1 MSPKNKKKLLISI
14 CLSFFFSACQKT
26 PDIDPAVAGLIFQAE
41 TAFRN
46 GYYNAALAITDSALV
61 NSPRASDIHFLRG
74 RVFTKLAR
82 LNEAEVAYRT
92 VLSLN
97 PNYQGA
103 WFNMGTNSIRQDD
116 LPAAIAN
123 YKSEML
129 LYPSARTMVQIGR
142 AYADLGKIDSAA
154 FAYEDAIKTDSKNAA
169 AYMRLGHLYKD
180 RGDIAKAIEYATIG
194 LDLDPENLDYKYI
207 IGSLLLLNEE
217 PKASLPFFQAVT
229 SKRPWHY
236 WAHHNLGQ
244 ALYRIGDEDQG
255 QHYMDMAKELQKG
268 IQEVENWRNLAKMNP
283 DQLMLWV
290 NLGNSLKNMGRIQE
304 AKDAFLVALSISPM
318 SFALQNNI
326 ANLYLMDGDTVQAI
340 NRYKTI
346 LSFDSTL
353 VDIWLNLGVVHAS
366 SGRKN
371 DARQAWMKGLE
382 YDSDNA
388 TLKDY
393 LETLN

>member
-1 MSPKNKKKLLISI
+1 MNKKIVLITL
-14 CLSFFFSACQKT
+14 CLSFFFSACQKN
-26 PDIDPAVAGLIFQAE
+26 PGIDPAVAGLIFQAE

-46 GYYNAALAITDSALV
+46 GYYNAALAITDSSLV
-61 NSPRASDIHFLRG
+61 NSPHSADIHFLRG

-116 LPAAIAN
+116 LPAAIAH

-142 AYADLGKIDSAA
+142 AYADLGKIDSAT
-154 FAYEDAIKTDSKNAA
+154 FAYEDAIKTDSNNAA

-180 RGDIAKAIEYATIG
+180 RGDITKAIEYATIG

-244 ALYRIGDEDQG
+244 ALYRIGDETQG
-255 QHYMDMAKELQKG
+255 QHYMDLAKELQKG
-268 IQEVENWRNLAKMNP
+268 IQEVENWRNLAIMNP

-326 ANLYLMDGDTVQAI
+326 ANLCLMDGDTVQAI

-366 SGRKN
+366 SGRIN

-382 YDSDNA
+382 YDSDNN

-393 LETLN
+393 LETLD

>member
-1 MSPKNKKKLLISI
+1 M
-14 CLSFFFSACQKT
+14 SFFFSACQKN
-26 PDIDPAVAGLIFQAE
+26 PGIDPAVAGLIFQAE

-46 GYYNAALAITDSALV
+46 GYYNVALAITDSSLV
-61 NSPRASDIHFLRG
+61 NSPHSADIHFLRG

-116 LPAAIAN
+116 LPAAIAH

-142 AYADLGKIDSAA
+142 AYADLGKIDSAT
-154 FAYEDAIKTDSKNAA
+154 FAYEDAIKTDSSNAA

-180 RGDIAKAIEYATIG
+180 RGDITKAIEYATIG

-217 PKASLPFFQAVT
+217 PKASLPFFRAVT

-236 WAHHNLGQ
+236 WSHHNLGQ
-244 ALYRIGDEDQG
+244 ALYRIGDETQG
-255 QHYMDMAKELQKG
+255 QHYMDLAKELQKG
-268 IQEVENWRNLAKMNP
+268 IQEVENWRNLANMNP

-326 ANLYLMDGDTVQAI
+326 ANLCLMDGDTVQAI

-366 SGRKN
+366 SGRIN

-382 YDSDNA
+382 YDSDN
-388 TLKDY
+388 TTIKDY

>member
-1 MSPKNKKKLLISI
+1 MNKKIVLITV
-14 CLSFFFSACQKT
+14 CLSFFFSACQKN
-26 PDIDPAVAGLIFQAE
+26 PGIDPAVAGLIFQAE

-46 GYYNAALAITDSALV
+46 GYYSAALAITDSSLV
-61 NSPRASDIHFLRG
+61 NSPHSADIHFLRG

-116 LPAAIAN
+116 LPAAIAH

-142 AYADLGKIDSAA
+142 AYADLGKIDSAT
-154 FAYEDAIKTDSKNAA
+154 FAYEDAIKTDSNNAA

-180 RGDIAKAIEYATIG
+180 RGDITKAIEYATIG

-244 ALYRIGDEDQG
+244 ALYRIGDETQG
-255 QHYMDMAKELQKG
+255 QHYMDLAKELQKG
-268 IQEVENWRNLAKMNP
+268 IQEVENWRNLANMNP

-326 ANLYLMDGDTVQAI
+326 ANLCLMDGDTVQAI

-366 SGRKN
+366 SGRIN

-382 YDSDNA
+382 YDSDN
-388 TLKDY
+388 TTIKDY

>member
-1 MSPKNKKKLLISI
+1 MNKKIVLITV
-14 CLSFFFSACQKT
+14 CLSFFFSACQKN
-26 PDIDPAVAGLIFQAE
+26 PGIDPAVAGLIFQAE

-61 NSPRASDIHFLRG
+61 NSPHAADIHFLRG

-97 PNYQGA
+97 PNYQGT

-116 LPAAIAN
+116 LPAAIAH

-142 AYADLGKIDSAA
+142 AYADLGKIDSAT
-154 FAYEDAIKTDSKNAA
+154 FAYEDAIKTDSNNAA

-180 RGDIAKAIEYATIG
+180 RGDITKAIEYATIG

-217 PKASLPFFQAVT
+217 PKASLPFFRAVT

-244 ALYRIGDEDQG
+244 ALYRIGDETQG
-255 QHYMDMAKELQKG
+255 QHYMDLAKELQKG
-268 IQEVENWRNLAKMNP
+268 IQEVENWRNLANMNP

-326 ANLYLMDGDTVQAI
+326 ANLCLMDGDTVQAI

-366 SGRKN
+366 SGRIN

-382 YDSDNA
+382 HDSDNT

-393 LETLN
+393 LETLD

>member
-1 MSPKNKKKLLISI
+1 MNKKIVLITV
-14 CLSFFFSACQKT
+14 CLSFFFSACQKN
-26 PDIDPAVAGLIFQAE
+26 PGIDPAVAGLIFQAE

-46 GYYNAALAITDSALV
+46 GYYNAALAITDSSLV
-61 NSPRASDIHFLRG
+61 NSPHAADIHFLRG

-116 LPAAIAN
+116 LPAAIAH

-142 AYADLGKIDSAA
+142 AYADLGKIDSAT
-154 FAYEDAIKTDSKNAA
+154 FAYEDAIKTDSNNAA

-180 RGDIAKAIEYATIG
+180 RGDITKAIEYATIG

-244 ALYRIGDEDQG
+244 ALYRIGDETQG
-255 QHYMDMAKELQKG
+255 QHYMDLAKELQKG
-268 IQEVENWRNLAKMNP
+268 IQEVENWRNLANMNP

-326 ANLYLMDGDTVQAI
+326 ANLCLMDGDTVQAI

-366 SGRKN
+366 SGRIN

-382 YDSDNA
+382 HDSDNT

-393 LETLN
+393 LETLD

>member
-1 MSPKNKKKLLISI
+1 MNKKIVLIGV
-14 CLSFFFSACQKT
+14 CLSFFFSACQKN
-26 PDIDPAVAGLIFQAE
+26 PGIDPAVAGLIFQAE

-46 GYYNAALAITDSALV
+46 GYYNAALAITDSSLV
-61 NSPRASDIHFLRG
+61 NSPHSADIHFLRG

-116 LPAAIAN
+116 LPAAIAH

-142 AYADLGKIDSAA
+142 AYADLGKIDSAT

-180 RGDIAKAIEYATIG
+180 RGDITKAIEYATIG

-244 ALYRIGDEDQG
+244 ALYRIGDETQG
-255 QHYMDMAKELQKG
+255 QHYMDLAKELQKG
-268 IQEVENWRNLAKMNP
+268 IQEVENWRNLANMNP

-326 ANLYLMDGDTVQAI
+326 ANLCLMDGDTVQAI

-346 LSFDSTL
+346 LSFDSSL

-366 SGRKN
+366 SGRIN

-382 YDSDNA
+382 HDSDNT

-393 LETLN
+393 LETLD

>member
-1 MSPKNKKKLLISI
+1 MNKKIVLITV
-14 CLSFFFSACQKT
+14 CLSFFFSACQKN
-26 PDIDPAVAGLIFQAE
+26 PGIDPAVAGLIFQAE

-46 GYYNAALAITDSALV
+46 GYYNAALAITDSSLV
-61 NSPRASDIHFLRG
+61 NSPHSADIHFLRG

-97 PNYQGA
+97 PNYQGT

-116 LPAAIAN
+116 LPAAIAH

-142 AYADLGKIDSAA
+142 AYADLGKIDSAT
-154 FAYEDAIKTDSKNAA
+154 FAYEDAIKTDSNNAA

-180 RGDIAKAIEYATIG
+180 RGDITKAIEYATIG

-207 IGSLLLLNEE
+207 TGSLLLLNEE

-244 ALYRIGDEDQG
+244 ALYRIGDETQG
-255 QHYMDMAKELQKG
+255 QHYMDLAKELQKG
-268 IQEVENWRNLAKMNP
+268 IQEVENWRNLANMNP

-326 ANLYLMDGDTVQAI
+326 ANLCLMDGDTVQAI

-366 SGRKN
+366 SGRVN
-371 DARQAWMKGLE
+371 DARQAWIKGLE
-382 YDSDNA
+382 YDSDN
-388 TLKDY
+388 TTIKDY

>member
-1 MSPKNKKKLLISI
+1 
-14 CLSFFFSACQKT
+14 
-26 PDIDPAVAGLIFQAE
+26 
-41 TAFRN
+41 
-46 GYYNAALAITDSALV
+46 
-61 NSPRASDIHFLRG
+61 
-74 RVFTKLAR
+74 
-82 LNEAEVAYRT
+82 
-92 VLSLN
+92 
-97 PNYQGA
+97 
-103 WFNMGTNSIRQDD
+103 MGTTSIRRDD
-116 LPAAIAN
+116 LPAAIAH
-123 YKSEML
+123 YKNEML

-142 AYADLGKIDSAA
+142 AYAELGKIDSAS

-180 RGDIAKAIEYATIG
+180 RGDITKAIEYATIG

-244 ALYRIGDEDQG
+244 ALYRIGNEAQG
-255 QHYMDMAKELQKG
+255 QYYMDMAKELQKG
-268 IQEVENWRNLAKMNP
+268 IQEVENWRNLANMNP

-326 ANLYLMDGDTVQAI
+326 ANLCLIDGDTVQAI

-346 LSFDSTL
+346 LSLDSTL

-371 DARQAWMKGLE
+371 DARQAWMRGLE
-382 YDSDNA
+382 YDSDNT
-388 TLKDY
+388 TLKKY

>member
-1 MSPKNKKKLLISI
+1 MNKKIVLITV
-14 CLSFFFSACQKT
+14 CLSFFFSACQKN
-26 PDIDPAVAGLIFQAE
+26 PGIDPAVAGLIFQAE

-46 GYYNAALAITDSALV
+46 GYYNAALAITDSSLV
-61 NSPRASDIHFLRG
+61 NSPHSADIHFLRG

-116 LPAAIAN
+116 LPAAIAH

-142 AYADLGKIDSAA
+142 AYADLGKIDSAT
-154 FAYEDAIKTDSKNAA
+154 FAYEDAIKTDSNNAA

-180 RGDIAKAIEYATIG
+180 RGDITKAIEYATIG

-217 PKASLPFFQAVT
+217 PKASLPFFRAVT

-244 ALYRIGDEDQG
+244 ALYRIGDETQG
-255 QHYMDMAKELQKG
+255 QHYMDLAKELQKG
-268 IQEVENWRNLAKMNP
+268 IQEVENWRNLANMNP

-326 ANLYLMDGDTVQAI
+326 ANLCLMDGDTVQAI

-366 SGRKN
+366 SGRIN

-382 YDSDNA
+382 HDSDNT

-393 LETLN
+393 LETLD

>member
-1 MSPKNKKKLLISI
+1 MNKKIVLITV
-14 CLSFFFSACQKT
+14 CLSFFFSACQKN
-26 PDIDPAVAGLIFQAE
+26 PGIDPAVAGLIFQAE

-46 GYYNAALAITDSALV
+46 GYYNAALAITDSSLV
-61 NSPRASDIHFLRG
+61 NSPHSADIHFLRG

-116 LPAAIAN
+116 LPAAIAH

-142 AYADLGKIDSAA
+142 AYADLGKIDSAT
-154 FAYEDAIKTDSKNAA
+154 FAYEDAIKTDSNNAA

-180 RGDIAKAIEYATIG
+180 RGDITKAIEYATIG

-217 PKASLPFFQAVT
+217 PKASLPFFLAVT

-244 ALYRIGDEDQG
+244 ALYRIGDETQG
-255 QHYMDMAKELQKG
+255 QHYMDLAKELQKG
-268 IQEVENWRNLAKMNP
+268 IQEVENWRNLANMNP

-326 ANLYLMDGDTVQAI
+326 ANLCLMDGDTVQAI

-366 SGRKN
+366 SGRIN

-382 YDSDNA
+382 HDSDNT

-393 LETLN
+393 LETLD

>member
-1 MSPKNKKKLLISI
+1 MNKKIVLITV
-14 CLSFFFSACQKT
+14 CLSFFFSACQKN
-26 PDIDPAVAGLIFQAE
+26 PGIDPAVAGLIFQAE

-46 GYYNAALAITDSALV
+46 GYYNAALAITDSSLV
-61 NSPRASDIHFLRG
+61 NSPHSADIHFLRG

-116 LPAAIAN
+116 LPAAIAH

-142 AYADLGKIDSAA
+142 AYADLGKIDSAT
-154 FAYEDAIKTDSKNAA
+154 FAYEDAIKTDSNNAA

-180 RGDIAKAIEYATIG
+180 RGDITKAIEYATIG

-244 ALYRIGDEDQG
+244 ALYRIGDETQG
-255 QHYMDMAKELQKG
+255 QHYMDLAKELQKG
-268 IQEVENWRNLAKMNP
+268 IQEVENWRNLANMNP

-326 ANLYLMDGDTVQAI
+326 ANLCLMDGDTVQAI

-366 SGRKN
+366 SGRIN

-382 YDSDNA
+382 HDSDNT

-393 LETLN
+393 LETLD

>member
-1 MSPKNKKKLLISI
+1 MNKKIVLITV
-14 CLSFFFSACQKT
+14 CLSFFFSACQKN
-26 PDIDPAVAGLIFQAE
+26 PGIDPAVAGLIFQAE

-46 GYYNAALAITDSALV
+46 GYYNAALAITDSSLV
-61 NSPRASDIHFLRG
+61 NSPHSADIHFLRG

-97 PNYQGA
+97 PNYQGT

-116 LPAAIAN
+116 LPAAIAH

-180 RGDIAKAIEYATIG
+180 RGDITKAIDYATIG

-217 PKASLPFFQAVT
+217 PKASLPFFRAVT

-244 ALYRIGDEDQG
+244 ALYRIGDETQG
-255 QHYMDMAKELQKG
+255 QHYMDLAKELQKG
-268 IQEVENWRNLAKMNP
+268 IQEVENWRNLANMNP

-326 ANLYLMDGDTVQAI
+326 ANLCLMDGDTVQAI

-366 SGRKN
+366 SGRIN

-382 YDSDNA
+382 YDSDN
-388 TLKDY
+388 TTIKDY

>member
-1 MSPKNKKKLLISI
+1 MNKKIVLITV
-14 CLSFFFSACQKT
+14 CLSFFFSACQKN
-26 PDIDPAVAGLIFQAE
+26 PGIDPAVAGLIFQAE

-46 GYYNAALAITDSALV
+46 GYYNAALAITDSSLV
-61 NSPRASDIHFLRG
+61 NSPHSADIHFLRG

-116 LPAAIAN
+116 LPAAIAH

-142 AYADLGKIDSAA
+142 AYADLGKIDSAT

-180 RGDIAKAIEYATIG
+180 RGDITKAIEYATIG

-217 PKASLPFFQAVT
+217 PKASLPFFRAVT

-244 ALYRIGDEDQG
+244 ALYRIGDETQG
-255 QHYMDMAKELQKG
+255 QHYMDLAKELQKG
-268 IQEVENWRNLAKMNP
+268 IQEVENWRNLANMNP

-326 ANLYLMDGDTVQAI
+326 ANLCLMDGDTVQAI

-366 SGRKN
+366 SGRIN

-382 YDSDNA
+382 HDSDNT

>member
-1 MSPKNKKKLLISI
+1 MKKKLLLMGI
-14 CLSFFFSACQKT
+14 CVSCFFSACQKK
-26 PDIDPAVAGLIFQAE
+26 PDINHAVAGLIFQAE

-46 GYYNAALAITDSALV
+46 GYYNAALTITDSAIV
-61 NSPRASDIHFLRG
+61 ISPDVADVYFLRG

-82 LNEAEVAYRT
+82 LNEAEAAYRT
-92 VLSLN
+92 VLSLD

-116 LPAAIAN
+116 LPAAIAH
-123 YKSEML
+123 YKSELL

-142 AYADLGKIDSAA
+142 AYADLGKIDSAT
-154 FAYEDAIKTDSKNAA
+154 FAYEEAIKTDGKNAA
-169 AYMRLGHLYKD
+169 AHMRLGHLYKD
-180 RGDIAKAIEYATIG
+180 SGDITKAIEYATSG
-194 LDLDPENLDYKYI
+194 LNLDPENLDYKYVM
-207 IGSLLLLNEE
+207 GSLLLLNGE
-217 PKASLPFFQAVT
+217 PEVSLPYFQAVT

-236 WAHHNLGQ
+236 WSHHNLGQ
-244 ALYRIGDEDQG
+244 ALYRIGNEAES

-268 IQEVENWRNLAKMNP
+268 IQEVENWRNLANMNP

-304 AKDAFLVALSISPM
+304 AKDAYLVAISLSPM

-326 ANLYLMDGDTVQAI
+326 ANLCLMDGDTAQAI
-340 NRYKTI
+340 IRYKAI
-346 LSFDSTL
+346 LSLDSTL

-366 SGRKN
+366 AGRKN
-371 DARQAWMKGLE
+371 DARQAWAKGLE
-382 YDSDNA
+382 YDPVNK
-388 TLKDY
+388 TLRDY

>member
-1 MSPKNKKKLLISI
+1 M
-14 CLSFFFSACQKT
+14 SFFFSACQKN
-26 PDIDPAVAGLIFQAE
+26 PGIDPAVAGLIFQAE

-46 GYYNAALAITDSALV
+46 GYYNAALAITDSSLV
-61 NSPRASDIHFLRG
+61 NSPHSADIHFLRG

-116 LPAAIAN
+116 LPAAIAH

-142 AYADLGKIDSAA
+142 AYADLGKIDSAT
-154 FAYEDAIKTDSKNAA
+154 FAYEDAIKTDSNNAA

-180 RGDIAKAIEYATIG
+180 RGDITKAIEYATIG

-217 PKASLPFFQAVT
+217 PKASLPFFLAVT

-244 ALYRIGDEDQG
+244 ALYRIGDETQG
-255 QHYMDMAKELQKG
+255 QHYMDIATDLQKG
-268 IQEVENWRNLAKMNP
+268 IQEVENWRNLANMNP

-290 NLGNSLKNMGRIQE
+290 NLGNSLKNMRRIQE

-326 ANLYLMDGDTVQAI
+326 ANLCLMDGDTVQAI

-366 SGRKN
+366 SGRIN

-382 YDSDNA
+382 HDSDNT

-393 LETLN
+393 LETLD

>member
-1 MSPKNKKKLLISI
+1 MNKKIVLIGV
-14 CLSFFFSACQKT
+14 CLSFFFSACQKN
-26 PDIDPAVAGLIFQAE
+26 PGIDPAVAGLIFQAE

-46 GYYNAALAITDSALV
+46 GYYNAALAITDSSLV
-61 NSPRASDIHFLRG
+61 NSPHSADIHFLRG

-116 LPAAIAN
+116 LPAAIAH

-142 AYADLGKIDSAA
+142 AYADLGKIDSAT
-154 FAYEDAIKTDSKNAA
+154 FAYEDAIKTDSNNAA

-180 RGDIAKAIEYATIG
+180 RGDITKAIEYATIG

-217 PKASLPFFQAVT
+217 PKASLPLFRAVT

-244 ALYRIGDEDQG
+244 ALYRIGDETQG
-255 QHYMDMAKELQKG
+255 QHYMDLAKELQKG
-268 IQEVENWRNLAKMNP
+268 IQEVENWRNLANMNP

-326 ANLYLMDGDTVQAI
+326 ANLCLMDGDTVQAI

-366 SGRKN
+366 SGRIN

-382 YDSDNA
+382 HDSDN
-388 TLKDY
+388 TTIKDY

>member
-1 MSPKNKKKLLISI
+1 MNKKIVLIGL
-14 CLSFFFSACQKT
+14 CLSFFFSACQKN
-26 PDIDPAVAGLIFQAE
+26 PGIDPAVAGLIFQAE

-46 GYYNAALAITDSALV
+46 GYYNVALAITDSSLV
-61 NSPRASDIHFLRG
+61 NSPHSADIHFLRG

-116 LPAAIAN
+116 LPAAIAH

-142 AYADLGKIDSAA
+142 AYADLGKIDSAT
-154 FAYEDAIKTDSKNAA
+154 FAYEDAIKTDSNNAA
-169 AYMRLGHLYKD
+169 AYMRRGHLYKD
-180 RGDIAKAIEYATIG
+180 RGDITKAIEYATIG

-244 ALYRIGDEDQG
+244 ALYRIGDETQG
-255 QHYMDMAKELQKG
+255 QHYMDLAKELQKG
-268 IQEVENWRNLAKMNP
+268 IQEVENWRNLANMNP

-326 ANLYLMDGDTVQAI
+326 ANLCLMDGDTVQAI

-366 SGRKN
+366 SGRIN

-382 YDSDNA
+382 HDSDNT

-393 LETLN
+393 LETLD

>member
-1 MSPKNKKKLLISI
+1 MNKKIVLITV
-14 CLSFFFSACQKT
+14 CLSFFFSACQKN
-26 PDIDPAVAGLIFQAE
+26 PGIDPAVAGLIFQAE

-46 GYYNAALAITDSALV
+46 GYYNAALAITDSSLV
-61 NSPRASDIHFLRG
+61 NSPHAADIHFLRG

-116 LPAAIAN
+116 LPAAIAH

-142 AYADLGKIDSAA
+142 AYADLGKIDSAT
-154 FAYEDAIKTDSKNAA
+154 FAYEDAIKTESKNDA
-169 AYMRLGHLYKD
+169 AYMQLGHLYKD
-180 RGDIAKAIEYATIG
+180 RGDITKAIEYATIG

-207 IGSLLLLNEE
+207 IGSLLLLNEQ

-244 ALYRIGDEDQG
+244 ALYRIGEETQG
-255 QHYMDMAKELQKG
+255 QHYMDLAKELQKG
-268 IQEVENWRNLAKMNP
+268 IQEVENWRNLANMNP

-326 ANLYLMDGDTVQAI
+326 ANLCLMDGDTVQAI

-366 SGRKN
+366 SGRIN

-382 YDSDNA
+382 HDSDNT

-393 LETLN
+393 LETLD

>member
-1 MSPKNKKKLLISI
+1 MNKKFLVIGV
-14 CLSFFFSACQKT
+14 CLSFFFGACQKK
-26 PDIDPAVAGLIFQAE
+26 PDIHPAVAGLIFQAE

-46 GYYNAALAITDSALV
+46 GYYNAALAITDSSLV
-61 NSPRASDIHFLRG
+61 NSPHSADIHFLRG

-116 LPAAIAN
+116 LPAAIAH

-142 AYADLGKIDSAA
+142 AYADLGKIDSAT
-154 FAYEDAIKTDSKNAA
+154 FAYEDAIKTDRKNAA

-180 RGDIAKAIEYATIG
+180 KGDIEKAIEYATIG

-217 PKASLPFFQAVT
+217 PKVSLPFFQAVT

-244 ALYRIGDEDQG
+244 ALYRIGNEAQG
-255 QHYMDMAKELQKG
+255 QHYMDIAKELQKG

-326 ANLYLMDGDTVQAI
+326 ANLCLMGGDTVQAI

-371 DARQAWMKGLE
+371 DARQAWMKGLKYE
-382 YDSDNA
+382 SDNN
-388 TLKDY
+388 TLKKY
-393 LETLN
+393 IETLN

>member
-1 MSPKNKKKLLISI
+1 MNKKIVLITV
-14 CLSFFFSACQKT
+14 CLSFFFSACQKN
-26 PDIDPAVAGLIFQAE
+26 PGIDPAVAGLIFQAE

-46 GYYNAALAITDSALV
+46 GYYNAALAITDSSLV
-61 NSPRASDIHFLRG
+61 NSPHSADIHFLRG

-116 LPAAIAN
+116 LPAAIAH

-142 AYADLGKIDSAA
+142 AYADLGKIDSAT
-154 FAYEDAIKTDSKNAA
+154 FAYEDAIKTDRKNAA

-180 RGDIAKAIEYATIG
+180 RGDITKAIEYATIG

-244 ALYRIGDEDQG
+244 ALYRIGDETQG
-255 QHYMDMAKELQKG
+255 QHYMDLAKELQKG
-268 IQEVENWRNLAKMNP
+268 IQEVENWRNLANMNP

-326 ANLYLMDGDTVQAI
+326 ANLCLMDGDTVQAI

-366 SGRKN
+366 SGRIN

-382 YDSDNA
+382 HDSDNT

-393 LETLN
+393 LETLD

>member
-1 MSPKNKKKLLISI
+1 MNKKIVLITV
-14 CLSFFFSACQKT
+14 CLSFFFSACQKN
-26 PDIDPAVAGLIFQAE
+26 PGIDPAVAGLIFQAE

-46 GYYNAALAITDSALV
+46 GYYNAALAITDSSLV
-61 NSPRASDIHFLRG
+61 NSPHSADIHFLRG

-116 LPAAIAN
+116 LPAAIAH

-180 RGDIAKAIEYATIG
+180 RGDITKAIEYATIG

-217 PKASLPFFQAVT
+217 PKASLPFFRAVT

-244 ALYRIGDEDQG
+244 ALYRIGDETQG

-268 IQEVENWRNLAKMNP
+268 IQEVENWRNLANMNP

-290 NLGNSLKNMGRIQE
+290 NLGNSLKNMGLILE

-326 ANLYLMDGDTVQAI
+326 ANLCLMDGDTVQAI

-366 SGRKN
+366 SGRIN

-382 YDSDNA
+382 HDSDNT

-393 LETLN
+393 LETLD

>member
-1 MSPKNKKKLLISI
+1 MNKKIVLITV
-14 CLSFFFSACQKT
+14 CLSFFFSACQKN
-26 PDIDPAVAGLIFQAE
+26 PGIDPAVAGLIFQAE

-46 GYYNAALAITDSALV
+46 GYYNVALAITDSSLV
-61 NSPRASDIHFLRG
+61 NSPHAADIHFLRG

-82 LNEAEVAYRT
+82 LNEAEGAYRT

-116 LPAAIAN
+116 LPAAIAH

-142 AYADLGKIDSAA
+142 AYADLGKIDSAT
-154 FAYEDAIKTDSKNAA
+154 FAYEDAIKTDRKNAA

-180 RGDIAKAIEYATIG
+180 RGDITKAIDYATIG

-217 PKASLPFFQAVT
+217 PKVSLPFFQAVT

-244 ALYRIGDEDQG
+244 ALYRIGDEAQG
-255 QHYMDMAKELQKG
+255 QYYMNLAKELQKG
-268 IQEVENWRNLAKMNP
+268 IQEVENWRNLANMNP

-326 ANLYLMDGDTVQAI
+326 ANLCLMDGDTVQAI

-366 SGRKN
+366 SGRIN

-382 YDSDNA
+382 HDSDNT

>member
-1 MSPKNKKKLLISI
+1 MNKKIVLITV
-14 CLSFFFSACQKT
+14 CLSFFFSACQKN
-26 PDIDPAVAGLIFQAE
+26 PGIDPAVAGLIFQAE

-46 GYYNAALAITDSALV
+46 GYYNAALAITDSSLV
-61 NSPRASDIHFLRG
+61 NSPHSADIHFLRG

-116 LPAAIAN
+116 LPAAIAH

-142 AYADLGKIDSAA
+142 AYADLGKIDSAT
-154 FAYEDAIKTDSKNAA
+154 FAYEDAIKTDRKNAA

-180 RGDIAKAIEYATIG
+180 RGDITKAIEYATIG

-217 PKASLPFFQAVT
+217 PKASLPFFRAVT

-244 ALYRIGDEDQG
+244 ALYRIGDETQG
-255 QHYMDMAKELQKG
+255 QHYMDLAKELQKG
-268 IQEVENWRNLAKMNP
+268 IQEVENWRNLANMNP

-326 ANLYLMDGDTVQAI
+326 ANLCLMDGDTVQAI

-366 SGRKN
+366 SGRIN

-382 YDSDNA
+382 HDSDNT

-393 LETLN
+393 LETLD

>member
-1 MSPKNKKKLLISI
+1 MNKKIVLITV
-14 CLSFFFSACQKT
+14 CLSFFFSACQKN
-26 PDIDPAVAGLIFQAE
+26 PGIDPAVAGLIFQAE

-46 GYYNAALAITDSALV
+46 GYYNATLAITDSSLV
-61 NSPRASDIHFLRG
+61 NSPHSADIHFLRG

-116 LPAAIAN
+116 LPAAIAH

-142 AYADLGKIDSAA
+142 AYADLGKIDSAT
-154 FAYEDAIKTDSKNAA
+154 FAYEDAIKTDSNNAA

-180 RGDIAKAIEYATIG
+180 RGDITKAIEYATIG

-217 PKASLPFFQAVT
+217 PKASLPFFRAVA

-244 ALYRIGDEDQG
+244 ALYRIGDETQG
-255 QHYMDMAKELQKG
+255 QHYMDLAKELQKG
-268 IQEVENWRNLAKMNP
+268 IQEVENWRNLANMNP

-326 ANLYLMDGDTVQAI
+326 ANLCLMDGDTVQAI

-366 SGRKN
+366 SGRIN

-382 YDSDNA
+382 HDSDNT

-393 LETLN
+393 LETLD

>member
-1 MSPKNKKKLLISI
+1 MNKKNLLISI

-97 PNYQGA
+97 PNYRGA

-217 PKASLPFFQAVT
+217 PKVSLPFFRAVT

-244 ALYRIGDEDQG
+244 ALYRIGDEDHG

-304 AKDAFLVALSISPM
+304 AKDAFLVALSLSPM

-371 DARQAWMKGLE
+371 DARQAWMRGLE
-382 YDSDNA
+382 YDSDNT
-388 TLKDY
+388 TLKKY

>member
-1 MSPKNKKKLLISI
+1 MNKKIVLISV
-14 CLSFFFSACQKT
+14 CLSFFFSACQKN
-26 PDIDPAVAGLIFQAE
+26 PGIDPAVAGLIFQAE

-61 NSPRASDIHFLRG
+61 NSPHAADIHFLRG

-116 LPAAIAN
+116 LPAAIAH

-142 AYADLGKIDSAA
+142 AYADLGKIDSAT
-154 FAYEDAIKTDSKNAA
+154 FAYEDAIKTDRKNAA

-180 RGDIAKAIEYATIG
+180 RGDITKAIEYATIG

-244 ALYRIGDEDQG
+244 ALYRIGDETQG
-255 QHYMDMAKELQKG
+255 QHYMDLAKELQKG
-268 IQEVENWRNLAKMNP
+268 IQEVENWRNLANMNP

-326 ANLYLMDGDTVQAI
+326 ANLCLMDGDTVQAI

-366 SGRKN
+366 SGRIN

-382 YDSDNA
+382 YDSDN
-388 TLKDY
+388 TTIKDY
-393 LETLN
+393 LDTLN

>member
-1 MSPKNKKKLLISI
+1 MNKNYLLIGI
-14 CLSFFFSACQKT
+14 CLSFFFSVCQKQ
-26 PDIDPAVAGLIFQAE
+26 PNIDPAVAGLIFQAE

-46 GYYNAALAITDSALV
+46 GYYNAALAITDSSLV
-61 NSPRASDIHFLRG
+61 NSPHSADIHFLRG
-74 RVFTKLAR
+74 RIFTKLAR
-82 LNEAEVAYRT
+82 LDDAEAAYRT

-97 PNYQGA
+97 PGYQGA

-116 LPAAIAN
+116 QPAAIAH

-129 LYPSARTMVQIGR
+129 QFPSARTMVQIGR
-142 AYADLGKIDSAA
+142 AYADLGKIDSAEI
-154 FAYEDAIKTDSKNAA
+154 AYEDAIKTDNKNAA

-180 RGDIAKAIEYATIG
+180 RGDIKKAIEYATVG

-217 PKASLPFFQAVT
+217 PKASLPFFQTVT

-244 ALYRIGDEDQG
+244 ALYRIGNETQG
-255 QHYMDMAKELQKG
+255 QYYMDTAKDLQKG
-268 IQEVENWRNLAKMNP
+268 IQEVENWRNLANMNP

-290 NLGNSLKNMGRIQE
+290 NLGNSLKNMRRVQE

-326 ANLYLMDGDTVQAI
+326 ANLCLMEGDTIQAI
-340 NRYKTI
+340 NRYKAI

-353 VDIWLNLGVVHAS
+353 VDIWLNLGVVHVN

-382 YDSDNA
+382 YDPHNT

>member
-1 MSPKNKKKLLISI
+1 MNKKIVLITV
-14 CLSFFFSACQKT
+14 CLSFFFSACQKN
-26 PDIDPAVAGLIFQAE
+26 PGIDPAVAGLIFQAE

-61 NSPRASDIHFLRG
+61 NSPHAADIHFLRG

-97 PNYQGA
+97 PNYQGT

-116 LPAAIAN
+116 LPAAIAH

-142 AYADLGKIDSAA
+142 AYADLGKIDSAT
-154 FAYEDAIKTDSKNAA
+154 FAYEDAIKTDSNNAA

-180 RGDIAKAIEYATIG
+180 RGDITKAIEYATIG

-217 PKASLPFFQAVT
+217 PKASLPFFLAVT

-244 ALYRIGDEDQG
+244 ALYRIGDETQG
-255 QHYMDMAKELQKG
+255 QHYMDLAKELQKG
-268 IQEVENWRNLAKMNP
+268 IQEVENWRNLANMNP

-326 ANLYLMDGDTVQAI
+326 ANLCLMDGDTVQAI

-366 SGRKN
+366 SGRIN

-382 YDSDNA
+382 HDSDNT

-393 LETLN
+393 LETLD

>member
-1 MSPKNKKKLLISI
+1 MNKKIVLITV
-14 CLSFFFSACQKT
+14 CLSFFFSACQKN
-26 PDIDPAVAGLIFQAE
+26 PGIDPAVAGLIFQAE

-46 GYYNAALAITDSALV
+46 GYYNAALAITDSSLV
-61 NSPRASDIHFLRG
+61 NSPHSADIHFLRG

-97 PNYQGA
+97 PNYQGT
-103 WFNMGTNSIRQDD
+103 WFNMGTNSIRQYD
-116 LPAAIAN
+116 LPAAIAH

-142 AYADLGKIDSAA
+142 AYADLGKIDSAT
-154 FAYEDAIKTDSKNAA
+154 FAYEDAIKTDSNNAA

-180 RGDIAKAIEYATIG
+180 RGDITKAIEYATIG

-244 ALYRIGDEDQG
+244 ALYRIGDETQG
-255 QHYMDMAKELQKG
+255 QHYMDLAKELQKG
-268 IQEVENWRNLAKMNP
+268 IQEVENWRNLANMNP

-326 ANLYLMDGDTVQAI
+326 ANLCLMDGDTVQAI

-366 SGRKN
+366 SGRIN
-371 DARQAWMKGLE
+371 DASQAWMKGLE
-382 YDSDNA
+382 HDSDN
-388 TLKDY
+388 TTIKDY

>member
-1 MSPKNKKKLLISI
+1 MNKKIVFI
-14 CLSFFFSACQKT
+14 GVCLSFFFSACQKN
-26 PDIDPAVAGLIFQAE
+26 PGIDPAVAGLIFQAE

-46 GYYNAALAITDSALV
+46 GYYNAALAITDSSLV
-61 NSPRASDIHFLRG
+61 NSPHAADIHFLRG

-116 LPAAIAN
+116 LPAAIAH

-142 AYADLGKIDSAA
+142 AYADLGKIDSAT

-180 RGDIAKAIEYATIG
+180 RGDITKAIEYATIG

-244 ALYRIGDEDQG
+244 ALYRIGDETQG
-255 QHYMDMAKELQKG
+255 QHYMDLAKELQKG
-268 IQEVENWRNLAKMNP
+268 IQEVENWRNLANMNP

-326 ANLYLMDGDTVQAI
+326 ANLCLMDGDTVQAI

-366 SGRKN
+366 SGRIN

-382 YDSDNA
+382 HDSDNT

-393 LETLN
+393 LETLD